1 MQSRIL
7 TFLCVI
13 DTCSNYAWFVSLR
26 VKKVITIINAFQNI
40 SDESNCKQTNKQA
53 NIKTQKHFCKRFPP
67 NWSEE
72 VFLIKRFKILFH

>member
-1 MQSRIL
+1 MLLIL
-7 TFLCVI
+7 TV
-13 DTCSNYAWFVSLR
+13 TSNYAWFVSLR
-26 VKKVITIINAFQNI
+26 DKKVITVINAFQKI

-72 VFLIKRFKILFH
+72 VFLIKRFKILFRRHM